1 MRIEIA
7 GRLPL
12 VELRLGHAGRAVM
25 IPRVLVDTGSGS
37 TVLSSARAKEIGL
50 VIDPQDPIRTL
61 RGVGGMEVVFVKRVD
76 YIQVDRRK
84 FKNFEVELSPL
95 NYGLEINGIL
105 GLDFLTATR
114 AIVDLKHMQLR
125 FGRATREI

>member
-1 MRIEIA
+1 MRIEIDR
-7 GRLPL
+7 GLPL
-12 VELRLGHAGRAVM
+12 VELRLGHSGRAVL
-25 IPRVLVDTGSGS
+25 IRRVLIDTGSGS
-37 TVLSSARAKEIGL
+37 TVLSSLRAKEIGL
-50 VIDPQDPIRTL
+50 TIDPQDPIRTL

-105 GLDFLTATR
+105 GLDFLIATR
-114 AIVDLKHMQLR
+114 AVVDLKHKELR
-125 FGRATREI
+125 FGRAAREI

>member
-1 MRIEIA
+1 MRIEID
-7 GRLPL
+7 GGLPL

-37 TVLSSARAKEIGL
+37 TVLSSLRAKEIGL
-50 VIDPQDPIRTL
+50 VIDPLDPIRTL

-114 AIVDLKHMQLR
+114 AIVDLKHMELR
-125 FGRATREI
+125 FGRATKEI

>member
-1 MRIEIA
+1 MRIEID
-7 GRLPL
+7 GGLPL
-12 VELRLGHAGRAVM
+12 VELRLGHAGRAVL
-25 IPRVLVDTGSGS
+25 IKRVLIDTGSGS
-37 TVLSSARAKEIGL
+37 TVLSSLRAKEIGL
-50 VIDPQDPIRTL
+50 VIDPLDPLRTL

-105 GLDFLTATR
+105 GLDFLIATR
-114 AIVDLKHMQLR
+114 AVVDLKHLQLR
-125 FGRATREI
+125 FGRATKEI

>member
-7 GRLPL
+7 GGLPL

-25 IPRVLVDTGSGS
+25 IPCVLVDTGSGS

>member
-1 MRIEIA
+1 MQIEIA
-7 GRLPL
+7 GGLPL

>member
-7 GRLPL
+7 GGLPL

-114 AIVDLKHMQLR
+114 AVVDLKHMQLR

>member
-7 GRLPL
+7 GGLPL

-50 VIDPQDPIRTL
+50 VIDPHGG
-61 RGVGGMEVVFVKRVD
+61 GVRQAGRLHPGGPA
-76 YIQVDRRK
+76 QV
-84 FKNFEVELSPL
+84 
-95 NYGLEINGIL
+95 
-105 GLDFLTATR
+105 
-114 AIVDLKHMQLR
+114 
-125 FGRATREI
+125 

>member
-1 MRIEIA
+1 MRIQIA
-7 GRLPL
+7 EGLPL
-12 VELRLGHAGRAVM
+12 VELRLGHGGRVVQVK
-25 IPRVLVDTGSGS
+25 RVLIDTGSGS
-37 TVLSSARAKEIGL
+37 TVISSLRAREIG
-50 VIDPQDPIRTL
+50 VVAEPQDPIRTI

-114 AIVDLKHMQLR
+114 AIVDLKHMELR
-125 FGRATREI
+125 FGRATKEI

>member
-1 MRIEIA
+1 MRIEISD
-7 GRLPL
+7 GLPL
-12 VELRLGHAGRAVM
+12 VELRLGHAGLAVV
-25 IPRVLVDTGSGS
+25 IRRVLIDTGSGS
-37 TVLSSARAKEIGL
+37 TVLSSLRAKEIGL

-95 NYGLEINGIL
+95 NYGLNINGIL

-114 AIVDLKHMQLR
+114 AIVDLKHMELR
-125 FGRATREI
+125 FGRATKEI

>member
-7 GRLPL
+7 GGLPL